1 MDTGFP
7 VETKIKRINSRN
19 LEEKEDEE
27 EPIDIV
33 FTEQKQIL
41 IMIKILLTL
50 NDRMY
55 TKKTRLIAIS
65 YLIKRKIKQIFLEVI
80 SNNKILNI
88 NFFMKMSTIKVLPN
102 LQRDYT
108 KGGGT

>member
-1 MDTGFP
+1 MEVTAELFTLLTIESKHTRYAYPIKILDTGFL

-27 EPIDIV
+27 KEPIDIV

-55 TKKTRLIAIS
+55 TKKTR
-65 YLIKRKIKQIFLEVI
+65 
-80 SNNKILNI
+80 KILLWLTSLKI
-88 NFFMKMSTIKVLPN
+88 
-102 LQRDYT
+102 T
-108 KGGGT
+108 KAS